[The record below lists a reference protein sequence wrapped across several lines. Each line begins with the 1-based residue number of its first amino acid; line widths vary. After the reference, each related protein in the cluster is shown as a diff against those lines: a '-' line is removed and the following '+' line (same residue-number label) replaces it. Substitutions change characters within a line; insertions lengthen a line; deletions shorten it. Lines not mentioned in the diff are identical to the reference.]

1 MGDKKQKEARMKTVK
16 QVLIVGACILFVVL
30 MILSGMGSGWLTMFT
45 VTKPGDIVVVDYTF
59 YDATGN
65 PILTTNQQVYTQ
77 TAEKSRFILFAR
89 QLSMTAGQNLTKS
102 IYPVSI
108 YTTSSGWKTEFA
120 LFSVEYDA
128 INQALIGMRTGDQ
141 KHILLPGSSMA
152 QLWSAEKL
160 NSSGVNMSDLHIGDL
175 LPMGISDSPEAL
187 ITNSSISYTRIGE
200 VTNITDEG
208 IIVDSGYP
216 AVDISIVSINP
227 KS

>member
-65 PILTTNQQVYTQ
+65 PILTTNQQIYTQ
-77 TAEKSRFILFAR
+77 TVEKSRFIIFAR

-108 YTTSSGWKTEFA
+108 YKGNSGWTAEFA

-141 KHILLPGSSMA
+141 KHILLPEISMA

-160 NSSGVNMSDLHIGDL
+160 NSSGVKMSDLHIGDL
-175 LPMGISDSPEAL
+175 LPMGVSDNPEAL
-187 ITNSSISYTRIGE
+187 ITNSTITYTRIGE

-227 KS
+227 NS